1 MVVILIVEAIVII
14 EHQTML
20 RLQLKLKLLLVLEF
34 MPLLLHLII
43 EFQFKHL
50 KQLLPMVII
59 VKLMLH
65 QLMLTLQLMLE
76 LLLKLTL
83 LIMLVHL
90 LMLELQLML
99 MPAHQREKRHLPFL
113 LTLLVIIDQVLLT
126 YLHLLLLLRKLMLN
140 LKIEKFFSEYYCFI
154 IIKEQNS
161 VIILNEF
168 NLKVRCHYL

>member
-1 MVVILIVEAIVII
+1 
-14 EHQTML
+14 ML
-20 RLQLKLKLLLVLEF
+20 RLQLKLKLLPVLEF

-43 EFQFKHL
+43 KFQFKHL
-50 KQLLPMVII
+50 KQLLLMVII
-59 VKLMLH
+59 VKLMLEH

-76 LLLKLTL
+76 LLLKLML

-90 LMLELQLML
+90 LKLELQLML
-99 MPAHQREKRHLPFL
+99 MLAHLKEKRHLPFL
-113 LTLLVIIDQVLLT
+113 LTLLVIINQVLLT
-126 YLHLLLLLRKLMLN
+126 YLHLLLLLKKLMLN

-161 VIILNEF
+161 VIVLNEF

>member
-20 RLQLKLKLLLVLEF
+20 RLQLKLKLLPVLEF

-59 VKLMLH
+59 VKLMLVH
-65 QLMLTLQLMLE
+65 QLMLE
-76 LLLKLTL
+76 LLLKLML
-83 LIMLVHL
+83 LIMLGHL
-90 LMLELQLML
+90 LKLELQLML
-99 MPAHQREKRHLPFL
+99 MLAHQREKRHLPFL

-126 YLHLLLLLRKLMLN
+126 YLHQLLLLKKLMLN

-161 VIILNEF
+161 VIVLNEF